1 MAETL
6 INNNQLNLGDLSGA
20 YVELSKTVTA
30 GKKKIVESLTAKGV
44 TNITYTDT
52 LTKMSEG
59 IDALETNGVGGVNPN
74 FPILIY
80 DSTYPLSGDEK
91 YTQKLGNYFSGYS
104 SGYIRVGAI
113 PTNPS
118 DGTTTV
124 SMKLY
129 GSNDIRNSS
138 AWTTEDS
145 QEVTYST
152 SYFDIAPIYGNGVTL
167 GRKFLY
173 AGGTCRVI
181 VDLDEGLNISTASA
195 RNIQTQDGSIINS
208 SQNASVKILGTNL
221 DKDAAIVYWSKISS
235 IIKITLSTGVYEPVN
250 ISGLSGLT
258 FSGVKLA
265 DINTSIAYS
274 STHNTKQLAV
284 IHWDWNNIENSTY
297 YTYDLSNT
305 SGPIKYGRPKN
316 VGGGSVDSSIY
327 FTRRYSDDELKVI
340 RYSPTTHTFYDI
352 IVKINSLNKLSNILY
367 SSGED
372 IGEGLT
378 VLKYSMN
385 NKVLLCYGEG
395 YLYLDTASWT
405 PTVIS
410 YIYNSSVNSALTV
423 YGWPSSSYSTDNH
436 AFSSCYINNNL
447 YMITS
452 PNNSTLRLS
461 RLNIIYNKILA
472 TVVHKNNK
480 EVVYKNSTIVTRDN
494 IQDGGPFDATNIVLP
509 IDVSTD

>member
-44 TNITYTDT
+44 ANITYTDT

-59 IDALETNGVGGVNPN
+59 IDALETNGVGGVDPN

-80 DSTYPLSGDEK
+80 DSSYPLSGNET
-91 YTQKLGNYFSGYS
+91 YIQKLGNYFSGYS

-113 PTNPS
+113 PTSPS

-129 GSNDIRNSS
+129 GSSDIRNSS
-138 AWTTEDS
+138 AWTTEEG
-145 QEVTYST
+145 QEVTYLT
-152 SYFDIAPIYGNGVTL
+152 SYFDIAPIYGDGVTL

-181 VDLDEGLNISTASA
+181 VDLDEGLNISLASA
-195 RNIQTQDGSIINS
+195 RNIQTQDGGIINS
-208 SQNASVKILGTNL
+208 SQNASVKIIGANW
-221 DKDAAIVYWSKISS
+221 DKDMAIVYWSKVSS
-235 IIKITLSTGVYEPVN
+235 VIKITLSTGVYEPVS

-258 FSGVKLA
+258 FSEVKLA
-265 DINTSIAYS
+265 DINTSIVYS
-274 STHNTKQLAV
+274 SARNAKQLAV

-305 SGPIKYGRPKN
+305 SGPIKYGRPKT
-316 VGGGSVDSSIY
+316 VGGGSIDSSIY
-327 FTRRYSDDELKVI
+327 FTRRYSDNELKVI
-340 RYSPTTHTFYDI
+340 RYSPTTYTFYDI
-352 IVKINSLNKLSNILY
+352 IVKINSLNRLSNILY
-367 SSGED
+367 SSGEY
-372 IGEGLT
+372 IVEGLT
-378 VLKYSMN
+378 ILNYSMN
-385 NKVLLCYGEG
+385 NKALLCYGEG
-395 YLYLDTASWT
+395 YLYLNTASST
-405 PTVIS
+405 PTVIP

-423 YGWPSSSYSTDNH
+423 YGWPSSSYSTESFS
-436 AFSSCYINNNL
+436 FSSCYINNNL
-447 YMITS
+447 YIITS
-452 PNNSTLRLS
+452 SNNNILRLS
-461 RLNIIYNKILA
+461 RMNIIYNKILA
-472 TVVHKNNK
+472 TVVHKNSK

-494 IQDGGPFDATNIVLP
+494 IQDGGPFDATNITIP

>member
-1 MAETL
+1 
-6 INNNQLNLGDLSGA
+6 
-20 YVELSKTVTA
+20 
-30 GKKKIVESLTAKGV
+30 
-44 TNITYTDT
+44 
-52 LTKMSEG
+52 MSEG
-59 IDALETNGVGGVNPN
+59 IDALETNGVGGVNPQ

-80 DSTYPLSGDEK
+80 DSTYPLSDDEK

-138 AWTTEDS
+138 VWTTEEG

-152 SYFDIAPIYGNGVTL
+152 SYFDIAPIYGDGVTL

-181 VDLDEGLNISTASA
+181 VDLDEGLNISLASA
-195 RNIQTQDGSIINS
+195 RNIQTQEGSIISS
-208 SQNASVKILGTNL
+208 SQNSSVKILGVNW
-221 DKDAAIVYWSKISS
+221 DKDMAIVYWSKASS
-235 IIKITLSTGVYEPVN
+235 IIKITLSTGVYEPVS
-250 ISGLSGLT
+250 ISGLSSLT

-265 DINTSIAYS
+265 DINTSIVYS

-305 SGPIKYGRPKN
+305 SGPIKYGKPKN

-352 IVKINSLNKLSNILY
+352 IVKINSLNRLSNILY

-378 VLKYSMN
+378 VLNYSSSN
-385 NKVLLCYGEG
+385 RVLLCYGEG
-395 YLYLDTASWT
+395 YLYLNTASWT
-405 PTVIS
+405 PTVIP

-447 YMITS
+447 YIITS
-452 PNNSTLRLS
+452 RGNNILQLS
-461 RLNIIYNKILA
+461 RMDIIYNKILA

-494 IQDGGPFDATNIVLP
+494 IQDGGPFDATNIVLS
-509 IDVSTD
+509 VEM

>member
-20 YVELSKTVTA
+20 YVELSQIVTA

-44 TNITYTDT
+44 TNITYSDT

-59 IDALETNGVGGVNPN
+59 IDALETNGVGGVNPQ

-80 DSTYPLSGDEK
+80 DSTYPLSDNET

-104 SGYIRVGAI
+104 SGFIRVGAI

-129 GSNDIRNSS
+129 DSNAIRNSS
-138 AWTTEDS
+138 AWTTEDG

-152 SYFDIAPIYGNGVTL
+152 SYFDIAPIYGDGVTL

-181 VDLDEGLNISTASA
+181 VDLDEGLNISLASA
-195 RNIQTQDGSIINS
+195 RNMQTQEGNIIAS
-208 SQNASVKILGTNL
+208 SSSSSVKILGANW
-221 DKDAAIVYWSKISS
+221 DKDMAIVYWSKISS
-235 IIKITLSTGVYEPVN
+235 IIKITLSTGVYEPVS

-258 FSGVKLA
+258 FSGAKLA
-265 DINTSIAYS
+265 DINTSIVYS
-274 STHNTKQLAV
+274 STYNTKQLAV

-340 RYSPTTHTFYDI
+340 RYSPTTHAFYDI
-352 IVKINSLNKLSNILY
+352 IVKINSLNRFSNILY

-378 VLKYSMN
+378 VLNYSMY
-385 NKVLLCYGEG
+385 NKVLLFYGEG
-395 YLYLDTASWT
+395 YLYLNTASWT
-405 PTVIS
+405 PTVIP
-410 YIYNSSVNSALTV
+410 YIYNSSVNSAITV
-423 YGWPSSSYSTDNH
+423 YGWPSSKYSTDNH
-436 AFSSCYINNNL
+436 TFSSCYINNNL
-447 YMITS
+447 YMIT
-452 PNNSTLRLS
+452 NSGKSMLRLS
-461 RLNIIYNKILA
+461 RINIVYNKILA
-472 TVVHKNNK
+472 TVAHQNSK
-480 EVVYKNSTIVTRDN
+480 EVVYKNSTIVTKDN

-509 IDVSTD
+509 VEI

>member
-6 INNNQLNLGDLSGA
+6 LNNNQLNLGDLSGA

-59 IDALETNGVGGVNPN
+59 IDALETNGVGGVNPQ

-80 DSTYPLSGDEK
+80 DSTYPLSNDEE
-91 YTQKLGNYFSGYS
+91 YIQKLGNYFSGYS

-138 AWTTEDS
+138 AWTTEEG

-152 SYFDIAPIYGNGVTL
+152 SYFDIAPIYGDGVTL

-181 VDLDEGLNISTASA
+181 VDLDEGLNISLASA
-195 RNIQTQDGSIINS
+195 RNIKAQDGGIINS
-208 SQNASVKILGTNL
+208 SQNASVKIIGANW
-221 DKDAAIVYWSKISS
+221 DKDMAIVYWSKISS

-250 ISGLSGLT
+250 ISGLSGLR
-258 FSGVKLA
+258 FSEVKLS

-274 STHNTKQLAV
+274 STNNTKQLVV

-352 IVKINSLNKLSNILY
+352 IVKINSLNRLSNILY
-367 SSGED
+367 SSGEN

-378 VLKYSMN
+378 VLNYGMN

-395 YLYLDTASWT
+395 YLYLSTDSWT
-405 PTVIS
+405 PTVIP
-410 YIYNSSVNSALTV
+410 YIYNSSVNSAITV
-423 YGWPSSSYSTDNH
+423 YGWPSSTYSTNNH
-436 AFSSCYINNNL
+436 TFSSCYINDNL
-447 YMITS
+447 YMIVS
-452 PNNSTLRLS
+452 SNNTTLKLS
-461 RLNIIYNKILA
+461 RINIVYNKILA
-472 TVVHKNNK
+472 TVAHKNSK

-494 IQDGGPFDATNIVLP
+494 MQDGGPFDATNIVLP
-509 IDVSTD
+509 VEI